1 MAGKETKLRK
11 AFKDDVV
18 EAYHECLR
26 AHKRSDAAFEQL
38 TKAPAPRFYVDFE
51 LARRMVSLIERGRP
65 LPIQNE
71 NKIAMFEELH
81 RRWKKRGVASFE
93 PLQEIINEP
102 APSFYRGRDTMKSV
116 VYKRIK
122 LKK

>member
-11 AFKDDVV
+11 AFKEDVV
-18 EAYHECLR
+18 KVYYECLR
-26 AHKRSDAAFEQL
+26 EHKRSDVAIEQL
-38 TKAPAPRFYVDFE
+38 ANAPAPRFYVEFE

-65 LPIQNE
+65 LPIKNE

-102 APSFYRGRDTMKSV
+102 APSFYRTRDTMKCV
-116 VYKRIK
+116 VYGRAK

>member
-1 MAGKETKLRK
+1 MAGRETKLRK

-18 EAYHECLR
+18 EAYYEYLR
-26 AHKRSDAAFEQL
+26 EHKRSDVAFEQL
-38 TKAPAPRFYVDFE
+38 AMMPAPRFYVEFE
-51 LARRMVSLIERGRP
+51 LARRMVSLIEKGRP
-65 LPIQNE
+65 LPIKNE

-93 PLQEIINEP
+93 PLQEIIGEP
-102 APSFYRGRDTMKSV
+102 APRFYRDCDTMMGI
-116 VYKRIK
+116 VYRQMK